1 MPRIGTRPLA
11 QMLRRVGTSVR
22 AGLDVRTI
30 WQKETERGSPTHRHQ
45 ASRVTERIADGD
57 SMAEA
62 ITACDGYF
70 PPLTC
75 DLIDVGEKTG
85 RLDEVTLGLADHYE
99 HLLDLRRTF
108 LMGILWPAI
117 ELAAAVVIIGLLIL
131 IMGIVGSAPG
141 REPVRILGFE
151 AGTKGLVTY
160 IFFIFALLA
169 AVAWFV
175 IAVKRGWF
183 GTKPIELAMR
193 VPVIGG
199 CLQTAALSRLA
210 WTLSLALDAGMD
222 AKRSIKLAIRSTQN
236 AYYTSQM
243 ETVDSAIEHGR
254 EFNEAL
260 RGTNVFPDDFL
271 TSLETA
277 EISGTHGESL
287 TRLANDY
294 RDRAKGAA
302 KTLAVASTFVV
313 LGLGMVIMVALIFQ
327 MFFTLIMPMYTDPMN
342 AFS

>member
-1 MPRIGTRPLA
+1 M
-11 QMLRRVGTSVR
+11 SVR
-22 AGLDVRTI
+22 AGLDIRTI
-30 WQKETERGSPTHRHQ
+30 WQKETERGSPTHRQQ
-45 ASRVTERIADGD
+45 AARVSEKIAAGD

-62 ITACDGYF
+62 IAACESYF
-70 PPLTC
+70 PQLTC

-85 RLDEVTLGLADHYE
+85 QVDVVVLGLADHYE

-117 ELAAAVVIIGLLIL
+117 ELLAAVFIVGLLIL
-131 IMGIVGSAPG
+131 VMGMIGSRPSG
-141 REPVRILGFE
+141 EPMRILGFE

-160 IFFIFALLA
+160 IFFIFALVA

-210 WTLSLALDAGMD
+210 WTLSLALDAGME
-222 AKRSIKLAIRSTQN
+222 ARRSIKLAIRSTQN

-243 ETVDSAIEHGR
+243 ETVDSAIERGQ
-254 EFNEAL
+254 EFHEAL
-260 RGTNVFPDDFL
+260 RSTDLFPDDFL
-271 TSLETA
+271 SSLETA
-277 EISGTHGESL
+277 ELSGTHGESL
-287 TRLANDY
+287 ARLANDY

-302 KTLAVASTFVV
+302 KTLTVASTFAV